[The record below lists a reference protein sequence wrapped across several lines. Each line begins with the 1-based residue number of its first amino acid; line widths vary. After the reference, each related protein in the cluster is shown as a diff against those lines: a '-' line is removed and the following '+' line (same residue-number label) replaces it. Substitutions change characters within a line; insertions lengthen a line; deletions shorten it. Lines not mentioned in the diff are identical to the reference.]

1 MVFLVCPAL
10 SVETTLE
17 YQNGRLGVAD
27 TLSTV
32 VKKRD

>member
-1 MVFLVCPAL
+1 MVFQVCPAL
-10 SVETTLE
+10 SVETTLGD
-17 YQNGRLGVAD
+17 QNGRLRVAD